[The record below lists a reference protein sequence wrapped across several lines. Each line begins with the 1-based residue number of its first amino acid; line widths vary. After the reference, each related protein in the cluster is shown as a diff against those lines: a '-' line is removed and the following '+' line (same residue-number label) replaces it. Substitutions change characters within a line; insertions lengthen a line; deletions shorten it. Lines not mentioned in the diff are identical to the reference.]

1 MTDLKSQLIELLR
14 SGDAE
19 VMEALS
25 DGIHTFAEQEPETA
39 YRLFG
44 GIHRIDSAHNRHR
57 MSVMENAGCP
67 VKARQDSARATML
80 E

>member
-1 MTDLKSQLIELLR
+1 MSDLKTQLIALLR
-14 SGDAE
+14 SGDPE

-25 DGIHTFAEQEPETA
+25 DGIHEFAEQEPETA

-44 GIHRIDSAHNRHR
+44 GIHRIDSAHNRYR
-57 MSVMENAGCP
+57 MHVMETAGCP
-67 VKARQDSARATML
+67 HEARRQRAHASMI